1 MNPCVAPSSPAPSSA
16 TSPASCSASCA
27 SGSSSLCSSRC
38 FSRSVC
44 FSPPAAMSCDV
55 HSFSRVRP
63 GCLST
68 LLLAASRVRNETAA
82 YSCSSSR
89 RRRVSRRSKR
99 LCAPSALLLFFFLS
113 LSCLGGQGTSA
124 REKDERYSNAKSS
137 RERHAE
143 SRKHTTNGVCLPS
156 MGFLPDVPRDRRDE
170 VFLACHEH
178 EGNTCCQRRD
188 TESILRRL
196 AFYFTPEAV
205 KSDVSFPPKNCASFT
220 SAALCSKCDARVGVG
235 KMTRKNAP
243 LLCRSFCE
251 RWYHACENDYF
262 APAPSGSPQ
271 ALTFCYPDSV
281 ICSPL
286 RDVARDGATF
296 CSKLG
301 FEVAG
306 LDREESAEQ
315 EEEEDAAA
323 CYDGVPAAALFGPAP
338 KPPRTDGSGA
348 YGSYGRQTWRHYL
361 LWLQYRLS
369 RCIEALVPRPEFWLF
384 AFLCL
389 YFVGKVFGALRSI
402 VDRAAFQGAGH
413 QLGSAPGYAWAS
425 EGATS
430 AEASEQHGGLGGKLR
445 MRGVSSAEETVSSP
459 CSPLHDERQNEA
471 SKRAAAAAEARW
483 AQRGGQPS
491 ACRVRN
497 VFPPSSRMGGSD
509 DEEEVLSTEAVREI
523 LAGR

>member
-1 MNPCVAPSSPAPSSA
+1 MTPRLAPSSPAPSSA
-16 TSPASCSASCA
+16 PSPASCSASC
-27 SGSSSLCSSRC
+27 SSLRSSPSSSLCFSQSLC
-38 FSRSVC
+38 FAL
-44 FSPPAAMSCDV
+44 PAAMSCDV
-55 HSFSRVRP
+55 HSCSRVRL
-63 GCLST
+63 GRLST
-68 LLLAASRVRNETAA
+68 SLLPASRVRNETAA
-82 YSCSSSR
+82 YSCCSSR

-99 LCAPSALLLFFFLS
+99 LCAPSALFLFFAVS
-113 LSCLGGQGTSA
+113 LTCLGGQAASEG
-124 REKDERYSNAKSS
+124 EKDETYSHVKTS
-137 RERHAE
+137 RERQAE
-143 SRKHTTNGVCLPS
+143 SQKHTTDGVCLPS

-178 EGNTCCQRRD
+178 ESNTCCQRRD

-220 SAALCSKCDARVGVG
+220 SAALCSKCDARVGFG

-271 ALTFCYPDSV
+271 ALTVCYPDSV

-301 FEVAG
+301 FDVAG
-306 LDREESAEQ
+306 LQREESAEQ
-315 EEEEDAAA
+315 EEEEDSGA
-323 CYDGVPAAALFGPAP
+323 CYDGVPAAVLFGPAP
-338 KPPRTDGSGA
+338 KPPRTDDVGS
-348 YGSYGRQTWRHYL
+348 YGSYGRQTWRTYL

-369 RCIEALVPRPEFWLF
+369 RCIEALALRPEFWLF

-389 YFVGKVFGALRSI
+389 YFVGKVFGAIRSV

-413 QLGSAPGYAWAS
+413 QLGSAPAYAWAS

-430 AEASEQHGGLGGKLR
+430 GEACDQQGSFRGKL
-445 MRGVSSAEETVSSP
+445 RGVSSVEETVSSP
-459 CSPLHDERQNEA
+459 CSPWHDERQNEA

-497 VFPPSSRMGGSD
+497 VFPPSARRGGSD